1 MESLK
6 TVQVFAKI
14 GKILS
19 QIVFVCCIIG
29 VAGCVLALIL
39 LPIGAQL
46 LDIEGATLND
56 YLIAY
61 EGYSLD
67 TLYATIASAMVIV
80 AGECVTAK
88 FAQLYFKRELKDG
101 TPFTLRGAKEMLRL
115 GIISVA
121 VSVGSV
127 IIAAIV
133 KSVMAAA
140 LPAVQLENVG
150 DYEMSFYG
158 LLFIV
163 VSFVLRSAT
172 EFIAAKQKGE
182 NESGSAELDGETQT
196 FCQSEVA
203 FEVKNDE
210 TN

>member
-6 TVQVFAKI
+6 TIQVFAKI
-14 GKILS
+14 GKIIS

-29 VAGCVLALIL
+29 VAGCVLALML
-39 LPIGAQL
+39 LPIGAQVL
-46 LDIEGATLND
+46 ESEGTTLND
-56 YLIAY
+56 YIIAY
-61 EGYSLD
+61 QGYSLD
-67 TLYATIASAMVIV
+67 TLYATIASATVIV

-101 TPFTLRGAKEMLRL
+101 TPFTLRGSKEMLRL

-127 IIAAIV
+127 IVASIV
-133 KSVMAAA
+133 KAVMAAA

-150 DYEMSFYG
+150 DYEMSFNG
-158 LLFIV
+158 LFFIV

-172 EFIAAKQKGE
+172 EFITAKQKGE
-182 NESGSAELDGETQT
+182 NESDSAECGGETQT
-196 FCQSEVA
+196 CCQSEVA
-203 FEVKNDE
+203 FEAKNDE